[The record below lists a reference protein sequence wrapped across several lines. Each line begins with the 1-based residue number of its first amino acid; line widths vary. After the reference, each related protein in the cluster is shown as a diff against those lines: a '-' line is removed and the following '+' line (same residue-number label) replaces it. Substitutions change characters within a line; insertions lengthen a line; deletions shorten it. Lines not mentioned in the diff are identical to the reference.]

1 MARSL
6 FSSSWH
12 SVADLRPRL
21 IPLARVERHV
31 YRDKVWYVVQDQSGG
46 RYHRL
51 TPAAY
56 RLVQGMDGKQT
67 VQALWEHAN
76 LSGHGDECT
85 QNEVVD
91 LLVQLHSAD
100 LLLVDT
106 NSDSAAL
113 FARYRKKR
121 RATLKQYL
129 LNPMSLKFPL
139 VDPDAFLQR
148 IVPFTGWWFSTL
160 GAVIWML
167 VVVPALVLAVMHW
180 SDLTHNFSDQ
190 ILSSSNL
197 LVMFC
202 VYPVV
207 KLLHELGHGIAA
219 RKWGAPVH
227 EMGLMFLVF
236 APVPYVNA
244 SATAIFP
251 SRVQRSVVAAA
262 GMLVE
267 VFVAAIA
274 LYVWLL
280 IEPGV
285 SRAVAYNVI
294 VVAGV
299 STLIV
304 NGNPLLRF
312 DAYYI
317 FTDLIEMPNLAQRGQ
332 KYYTYLWDRHIC
344 GAHDADQPVETPAEK
359 RWLLAYTPLA
369 WCYRMFLTVTIV
381 MFVSSAFFIFGV
393 LLAIWVCITAF
404 GMPLWKSYRHVVNS
418 ASLQRVRRRALRV
431 SLAIVLVVL
440 SLLFIVPAP
449 LRTQAEGVVWLP
461 ERAIVRAGG
470 DGFFRS
476 WLDTP
481 GGGVEAGQ
489 ALFVLEDIGLS
500 AEIELARAR
509 LHEAESRLRA
519 EQFSDPVKAVLLER
533 QRRMEA
539 ELLARLEERASLLV
553 AHAGASGR
561 LIVPR
566 AQDLAGAFLRK
577 GDLVGYVLDRD
588 DLIARVVVRQDDIDL
603 VRERMR
609 AAELRF
615 ADWIGRAHVTQVVRP
630 AAGGVDTLPSP
641 ALGIHGGGS
650 VPTAVDDPEGLRT
663 LERVFLIDMALP
675 ARDEAI
681 GFGERVFVR
690 FDLGWEPIGVQ
701 GLRRLRQLFLSKFGV

>member
-21 IPLARVERHV
+21 IPLARIERHV

-56 RLVQGMDGKQT
+56 RLVQGMDGT
-67 VQALWEHAN
+67 RTTQALWEHAN

-85 QNEVVD
+85 QNDVVD

-100 LLLVDT
+100 LLLVDGH
-106 NSDSAAL
+106 SDSAAL

-148 IVPFTGWWFSTL
+148 IVPYTGWWFSAL
-160 GAVIWML
+160 GGLIWLL

-190 ILSSSNL
+190 VLSSSNL
-197 LVMFC
+197 LVMFF

-244 SATAIFP
+244 SSTAIFP
-251 SRVQRSVVAAA
+251 SRAQRMVVAAA

-267 VFVAAIA
+267 VFVAALA

-280 IEPGV
+280 IEPGI

-317 FTDLIEMPNLAQRGQ
+317 FTDLIEIPNLAQRGQ
-332 KYYTYLWDRHIC
+332 KFYTYLWDRYIC
-344 GAHDADQPVETPAEK
+344 GAHDVDQPVETPAEK

-369 WCYRMFLTVTIV
+369 WLYRMFLTVTIIW
-381 MFVSSAFFIFGV
+381 FVAGAFFFIGV
-393 LLAIWVCITAF
+393 LLAIWVCVTAF

-418 ASLQRVRRRALRV
+418 PGLRRVRKRAV
-431 SLAIVLVVL
+431 SVALGAVFAVVG
-440 SLLFIVPAP
+440 LLFVVPAP

-461 ERAIVRAGG
+461 ERSLVRAGG

-476 WLDTP
+476 LLSAP
-481 GGGVEAGQ
+481 GSDVAPGQ
-489 ALFVLEDIGLS
+489 ALFVLEDISLS
-500 AEIELARAR
+500 AEVEVARAR
-509 LHEAESRLRA
+509 LLEADARLRA
-519 EQFSDPVKAVLLER
+519 EQFSDPVKAVRLER
-533 QRRMEA
+533 QLRMEA
-539 ELLARLEERASLLV
+539 DLLAQLEGRADLLV
-553 AHAGASGR
+553 ARADAAGR

-566 AQDLAGAFLRK
+566 EQDLPGSFLHK

-588 DLIARVVVRQDDIDL
+588 DLIARVVVQQHDIDL
-603 VRERMR
+603 VRRRMR
-609 AAELRF
+609 SAELRY
-615 ADWIGRAHVTQVVRP
+615 AGWIGRSQPTRVVRA
-630 AAGGVDTLPSP
+630 AAGGVDALPSP
-641 ALGIHGGGS
+641 ALGIHGGGG
-650 VPTAVDDPEGLRT
+650 VPTAVDDPDGMRT
-663 LERVFLIDMALP
+663 QERVFLLDMALP
-675 ARDEAI
+675 AREGMI
-681 GFGERVFVR
+681 GFGERVYVR
-690 FDLGWEPIGVQ
+690 FDLGWEPVGWQGV
-701 GLRRLRQLFLSKFGV
+701 RRLRQLFLSKFGV

>member
-21 IPLARVERHV
+21 IPLAQVERHV

-56 RLVQGMDGKQT
+56 RLVQGMDGRQT

-113 FARYRKKR
+113 FGRYRKKR

-148 IVPFTGWWFSTL
+148 ILPYTGWWFSRL
-160 GAVIWML
+160 GAVIWL
-167 VVVPALVLAVMHW
+167 FVVVPALVLAVMHW
-180 SDLTHNFSDQ
+180 SDLTLNFSDQ
-190 ILSSSNL
+190 VLSSSNL
-197 LVMFC
+197 LVMFL

-207 KLLHELGHGIAA
+207 KLLHEFGHGIAA

-244 SATAIFP
+244 SSTAIFP
-251 SRVQRSVVAAA
+251 SRVQRMVVAAA

-267 VFVAAIA
+267 VFVAALA

-280 IEPGV
+280 IEPGI

-299 STLIV
+299 STLVV

-332 KYYTYLWDRHIC
+332 KYYTYLWDRYIC
-344 GAHDADQPVETPAEK
+344 GAHDVDQPVETPSEK

-369 WCYRMFLTVTIV
+369 WCYRMFLTVSIV
-381 MFVSSAFFIFGV
+381 MFVAGAFFFFGV

-404 GMPLWKSYRHVVNS
+404 GMPLWKSYRHVVKS
-418 ASLQRVRRRALRV
+418 PGLQRVRQRAVRV
-431 SLAIVLVVL
+431 SLGIVLVVI
-440 SLLFIVPAP
+440 SLLFIIPAP

-461 ERAIVRAGG
+461 ERSIVRAGG

-476 WLDTP
+476 WLSAP
-481 GGGVEAGQ
+481 GGEVDSGQ
-489 ALFVLEDIGLS
+489 ALFVLEDIDLS
-500 AEIELARAR
+500 AEIKLAKAR
-509 LHEAESRLRA
+509 LLEAEARLRA
-519 EQFSDPVKAVLLER
+519 EQFSDPVKAVHLER
-533 QRRMEA
+533 QLRMEA
-539 ELLARLEERASLLV
+539 ELLAKLEERAGLLV
-553 AHAGASGR
+553 AYANASGR
-561 LIVPR
+561 LIAPKE
-566 AQDLAGAFLRK
+566 QDLPGAFLRK

-588 DLIARVVVRQDDIDL
+588 DLIARVVVQQNDIDL
-603 VRERMR
+603 VRSRIR
-609 AAELRF
+609 SAELRF
-615 ADWIGRAHVTQVVRP
+615 ADWIGRSHPTRLVRA
-630 AAGGVDTLPSP
+630 AAGGVDALPSP

-650 VPTAVDDPEGLRT
+650 VPTAADDPEGIKT
-663 LERVFLIDMALP
+663 LERVFMLDMALP
-675 ARDEAI
+675 PREQMV

-690 FDLGWEPIGVQ
+690 FDLGWEPIGWQ
-701 GLRRLRQLFLSKFGV
+701 GVRRLRQLFLSKFSV

>member
-56 RLVQGMDGKQT
+56 RLVQGMDGKRT

-160 GAVIWML
+160 GAVISML

-332 KYYTYLWDRHIC
+332 KYYT
-344 GAHDADQPVETPAEK
+344 
-359 RWLLAYTPLA
+359 
-369 WCYRMFLTVTIV
+369 
-381 MFVSSAFFIFGV
+381 
-393 LLAIWVCITAF
+393 
-404 GMPLWKSYRHVVNS
+404 
-418 ASLQRVRRRALRV
+418 
-431 SLAIVLVVL
+431 
-440 SLLFIVPAP
+440 
-449 LRTQAEGVVWLP
+449 
-461 ERAIVRAGG
+461 
-470 DGFFRS
+470 
-476 WLDTP
+476 
-481 GGGVEAGQ
+481 
-489 ALFVLEDIGLS
+489 
-500 AEIELARAR
+500 
-509 LHEAESRLRA
+509 
-519 EQFSDPVKAVLLER
+519 
-533 QRRMEA
+533 
-539 ELLARLEERASLLV
+539 
-553 AHAGASGR
+553 
-561 LIVPR
+561 
-566 AQDLAGAFLRK
+566 
-577 GDLVGYVLDRD
+577 
-588 DLIARVVVRQDDIDL
+588 
-603 VRERMR
+603 
-609 AAELRF
+609 
-615 ADWIGRAHVTQVVRP
+615 
-630 AAGGVDTLPSP
+630 
-641 ALGIHGGGS
+641 
-650 VPTAVDDPEGLRT
+650 
-663 LERVFLIDMALP
+663 
-675 ARDEAI
+675 
-681 GFGERVFVR
+681 
-690 FDLGWEPIGVQ
+690 
-701 GLRRLRQLFLSKFGV
+701 